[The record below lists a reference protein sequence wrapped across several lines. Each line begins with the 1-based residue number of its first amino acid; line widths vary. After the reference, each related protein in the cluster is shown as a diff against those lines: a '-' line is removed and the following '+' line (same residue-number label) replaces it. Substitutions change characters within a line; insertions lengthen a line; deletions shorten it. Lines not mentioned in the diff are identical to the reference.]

1 MAVRANN
8 NAQATGSEGPVVG
21 RLAGVDYGTVR
32 IGIAITDPEQRIA
45 SPLANYTRR
54 SEKADAEYF
63 RKLVADERIARFV
76 VGLPVHLD
84 GRESAKSGEARKFG
98 QWLEQITALPI
109 VYFDERF
116 TSVEAEQA
124 LMGAEMTKKKRKLR
138 LDKLAAQILLAAY
151 LEAGKPATSEPMGL
165 SE

>member
-1 MAVRANN
+1 MDENRVSTAGIN
-8 NAQATGSEGPVVG
+8 G
-21 RLAGVDYGTVR
+21 RLAGLDYGTVR

-54 SEKADAEYF
+54 GEKADAEYF

-84 GRESAKSGEARKFG
+84 GRESEKSGEARKFG
-98 QWLEQITALPI
+98 HWLEQITALPI